1 MRRSCF
7 PFAAVLLAAPFYAA
21 EADESATALPDR
33 SGLFKQVD
41 ANGDGLISE
50 DEIPADRRRLFARLL
65 RKGDA
70 NADGKLS
77 LEEFSKAMADERPEA
92 PPQRPGEGDGDR
104 FRQFLES
111 DPQDAFKR
119 LDTNGD
125 GKIELNEVPEQARG
139 RLEQFIQYYDSDR
152 DKALTLEEF
161 RKGHEM
167 LRAQTGIVQ
176 PPRGQPGGLLRVLD
190 TNGDGMLSKEEIAAA
205 SDSLRKLD
213 RDSDG
218 ALSQRELAA
227 VVFVPNGQPPAPNAP
242 RRPGGNQRPDIGRL
256 LERLRSMD
264 TDGDGKWSE
273 SELPPFL
280 KQQFASLDANKDNF
294 VDADELR
301 QALPSLRRPQQ

>member
-7 PFAAVLLAAPFYAA
+7 PLAAVLLAAPLYATGA
-21 EADESATALPDR
+21 EEPAAVPDR
-33 SGLFKQVD
+33 SGLFKQID
-41 ANGDGLISE
+41 TNGDGLISE

-70 NADGKLS
+70 NTDGKLS
-77 LEEFSKAMADERPEA
+77 LDEFAKGMADERPEA

-104 FRQFLES
+104 FRQFLEF
-111 DPQDAFKR
+111 DPQEAFKR

-125 GKIELNEVPEQARG
+125 GKIELSEVPEQARG
-139 RLEQFIQYYDSDR
+139 RLEQFVQYYDANR
-152 DKALTLEEF
+152 DKALTLDEF

-167 LRAQTGIVQ
+167 LRAQTGIGQ
-176 PPRGQPGGLLRVLD
+176 PPRTQPGGLLRILD

-218 ALSQRELAA
+218 ALSRRELAA
-227 VVFVPNGQPPAPNAP
+227 VVFMQPGQPPAPNAP
-242 RRPGGNQRPDIGRL
+242 RRPEGNQRPDAGRL

-264 TDGDGKWSE
+264 ADGDGKWSE

-280 KQQFASLDANKDNF
+280 KQQFARLDANKDNF

-301 QALPSLRRPQQ
+301 QALPTLRRPQP